1 MLENGFIGNVFDRN
15 QIKIGD
21 KLSLLCEH
29 IVDAGTDKLLPLAEY
44 KESEFLIGGPLRK
57 DPANKINT
65 DNVQVNTPIFGIW
78 EIEGTKHKKD
88 ATKTYLKSRFQWNI
102 PLYEVHSV
110 SESFDTMLDFVDYLQ
125 SVGIPS
131 SQFDSYAQD
140 FFLKPN
146 NIIDANNVN
155 SLQLKKSDFYK
166 QTSFFKLNKSLLK
179 LTGFNLQNGKNCE
192 EYIDSVGRKISFY
205 KFTKITEKGEI
216 VKTQSEE
223 KICLQAITKYLD
235 DIYKNK
241 NKNTATKNYV
251 NAFSEFL
258 QDFTSQN
265 FSLIDL
271 ESKTGLS
278 KEKLLNKIGEI
289 KSFLENEQSAFDER
303 LIKKIVENNE
313 NIRKD
318 FISIVEKN
326 YENELKVY
334 KDDIQ
339 KEDSFLKVKQEEKS
353 KLEQEI
359 LEIEERKSSLIQ
371 FADSFTS
378 SFENKLDEL
387 KNSVP
392 EALSSVMF
400 NRSILGAS
408 IHTNSE
414 YVNSVSNLNI
424 DDSYSIKDDEL
435 EKIESIEDLLYS
447 ADDRLDFLNVKS
459 EFRKILI
466 ATLYTCDKFHC
477 NLILCGKLSEQI
489 AQTYSFFVYGAKA
502 AVLDCSQDYEPTILS
517 KIESL
522 KAKVVV
528 VRNPF
533 ESNWIDK
540 LASISASSEKFF
552 VLTHPFIEDLIIEP
566 KSVYSYFIPLFT
578 NELID
583 FSKVLDGRISSE
595 DIEIPSIVKLG
606 KDPFVEKQGS
616 LDNPHLSLS
625 KNKEL
630 KDVLRYLP
638 SEFSNRYELLKDK
651 IEQIT
656 KAMNS
661 KCFISMFIIP
671 FLFAT
676 GKIDE
681 KKLNELIEKEDVS
694 NCLKE
699 ILGSD
704 ND

>member
-1 MLENGFIGNVFDRN
+1 MLENVFIDNVFDRN

-21 KLSLLCEH
+21 RLSLLCEYC
-29 IVDAGTDKLLPLAEY
+29 VDAGVYKLLPLAEY
-44 KESEFLIGGPLRK
+44 IESESLIGGLLR
-57 DPANKINT
+57 ANKINT
-65 DNVQVNTPIFGIW
+65 DNVQDNTPIFGIW
-78 EIEGTKHKKD
+78 EIEGTVHKKD
-88 ATKTYLKSRFQWNI
+88 ATKTYLKSRFRWTI

-131 SQFDSYAQD
+131 SQFDSYSQD

-179 LTGFNLQNGKNCE
+179 LTGFNLQKGKNYE
-192 EYIDSVGRKISFY
+192 EYTDSVGRFISFY

-223 KICLQAITKYLD
+223 KIRLKAITKYLD

-258 QDFTSQN
+258 RDFTSQKI
-265 FSLIDL
+265 SLIDL

-278 KEKLLNKIGEI
+278 QEKLLNKIGEI
-289 KSFLENEQSAFDER
+289 KSFLEKEQLTFDER

-318 FISIVEKN
+318 FLSIVEKN
-326 YENELKVY
+326 YEEELKVY

-339 KEDSFLKVKQEEKS
+339 KEASFLKVKQEEKS

-378 SFENKLDEL
+378 SFENKLNDL
-387 KNSVP
+387 KKSVP

-408 IHTNSE
+408 IQTNS
-414 YVNSVSNLNI
+414 VHTKSVSNFNII
-424 DDSYSIKDDEL
+424 DDSYSINENEL
-435 EKIESIEDLLYS
+435 EKIESIEDLLDS
-447 ADDRLDFLNVKS
+447 ADDRLDFLNVKT
-459 EFRKILI
+459 EYRKILI

-489 AQTYSFFVYGAKA
+489 AQTYSFFVYGSKA
-502 AVLDCSQDYEPTILS
+502 AVLDCSQDYEPTIFS

-533 ESNWIDK
+533 EANWIDK

-552 VLTHPFIEDLIIEP
+552 ILTHPFIEDLIIEP

-583 FSKVLDGRISSE
+583 FSKSLDCSFSSE

-606 KDPFVEKQGS
+606 KDPFVEKQESSGDS
-616 LDNPHLSLS
+616 PLSLS
-625 KNKEL
+625 KNSEL
-630 KDVLRYLP
+630 KTVLRYLP
-638 SEFSNRYELLKDK
+638 SEISNRYKLLNKKVEL
-651 IEQIT
+651 IT
-656 KAMNS
+656 NAKNS
-661 KCFISMFIIP
+661 NSFISMFIVP
-671 FLFAT
+671 YLFAT

-681 KKLNELIEKEDVS
+681 KNLDDIKENEDAS
-694 NCLKE
+694 NYLKE
-699 ILGSD
+699 LLGSD

>member
-1 MLENGFIGNVFDRN
+1 MLENVFIDNVFDRN

-21 KLSLLCEH
+21 RLSLLCEYC
-29 IVDAGTDKLLPLAEY
+29 VDAGVYKLLPLAEY
-44 KESEFLIGGPLRK
+44 KESESLIGGLLR
-57 DPANKINT
+57 ANKINT
-65 DNVQVNTPIFGIW
+65 DNVQDNTPIFGIW
-78 EIEGTKHKKD
+78 EIEGTVHKKD
-88 ATKTYLKSRFQWNI
+88 ATKTYLKSRFRWTI

-131 SQFDSYAQD
+131 SQFDSYSQD

-179 LTGFNLQNGKNCE
+179 LTGFNLQKGKNYE
-192 EYIDSVGRKISFY
+192 EYTDSVGRFISFY

-223 KICLQAITKYLD
+223 KIRLKAITKYLD

-241 NKNTATKNYV
+241 NKNTATKKCV
-251 NAFSEFL
+251 NAFSKFL
-258 QDFTSQN
+258 QDFTSQKI
-265 FSLIDL
+265 SLIDL

-278 KEKLLNKIGEI
+278 QEKLLNKIGEI
-289 KSFLENEQSAFDER
+289 KSFLEKEQLTFDER

-318 FISIVEKN
+318 FLSIVEKN
-326 YENELKVY
+326 YKEKLKVY

-339 KEDSFLKVKQEEKS
+339 KEASFLKVKQEEKS

-378 SFENKLDEL
+378 SFENKLNDL
-387 KNSVP
+387 KKSVP

-400 NRSILGAS
+400 NRSILGVS
-408 IHTNSE
+408 IQTNS
-414 YVNSVSNLNI
+414 VHTKSVSNFNII
-424 DDSYSIKDDEL
+424 DDSYSINENEL
-435 EKIESIEDLLYS
+435 EKIESIEDLLKS
-447 ADDRLDFLNVKS
+447 ADDRLDFLNVKT
-459 EFRKILI
+459 EYRKILI

-489 AQTYSFFVYGAKA
+489 AQTYSFFVYGSKA
-502 AVLDCSQDYEPTILS
+502 AVLNCSQDYEPTIFS

-533 ESNWIDK
+533 EANWIDK

-552 VLTHPFIEDLIIEP
+552 ILTHPFIEDLIIEP

-583 FSKVLDGRISSE
+583 FSKSLDCSFSSE

-606 KDPFVEKQGS
+606 KDPFVEKQES
-616 LDNPHLSLS
+616 LDNPTLSLS

-630 KDVLRYLP
+630 KDVLQYLP
-638 SEFSNRYELLKDK
+638 SEFSNRYKLLKAR

-656 KAMNS
+656 NAMNLDS
-661 KCFISMFIIP
+661 FISMFIVP